1 MGVCG
6 NCASRA
12 SATTGH
18 ATKADRMLID
28 TDVLIWMT
36 RGHAGAAARL
46 QSLVPWRI
54 SAVTY
59 IELVQGCRNKQELA
73 RIKKGLAMCNTE
85 VLPITEAI
93 SNKAMELIEQYALS
107 HSLQLGDALIAATAL
122 EHQLPVLTANAK
134 HFACVPRLNL
144 ERFDSNT

>member
-1 MGVCG
+1 
-6 NCASRA
+6 
-12 SATTGH
+12 
-18 ATKADRMLID
+18 MLID

-93 SNKAMELIEQYALS
+93 SDKAMQLIEQYALS

-134 HFACVPRLNL
+134 HFGAVGDLKL
-144 ERFDSNT
+144 EAFKP